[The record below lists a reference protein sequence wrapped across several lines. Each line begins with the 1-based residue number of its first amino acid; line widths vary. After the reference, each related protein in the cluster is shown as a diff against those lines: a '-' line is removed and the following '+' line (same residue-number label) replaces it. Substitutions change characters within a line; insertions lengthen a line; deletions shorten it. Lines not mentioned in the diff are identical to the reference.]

1 MPNVSIISNIE
12 NVLKTLDSVSKEIK
26 SKVIKMSVNDT
37 LKVSTTAAIK
47 SIINE
52 GYNMSKP
59 QIKGAIKKKFARDNK
74 LDGAVSCSASRV
86 NLREF
91 SPEKYGETQV
101 IKRVR
106 GKINLVSGGGIS
118 VKVKNGRRKIPHAF
132 FVGNGLVAIRGM
144 HAKKNNGLRF
154 EAKKRVRF
162 KGGFEF
168 YKNDIQFLT
177 GPSVSQAFGND
188 KIMQALEL
196 KAKDYLPKR
205 LAHHLKRLTQ

>member
-1 MPNVSIISNIE
+1 MPNVSIKSNIDE
-12 NVLKTLDSVSKEIK
+12 VFKNVTFISKNIK
-26 SKVIKMSVNDT
+26 SKVIKLSINDT
-37 LKVSTTAAIK
+37 VRVSSTATSRLIK
-47 SIINE
+47 AE
-52 GYNMSKP
+52 GYNMSTPK
-59 QIKGAIKKKFARDNK
+59 IKGTLKNYFANQTNLK
-74 LDGAVSCSASRV
+74 AKIESNSKRV

-91 SPEKYGETQV
+91 SPIRYGKRQI

-106 GKINLVSGGGIS
+106 GKINLISGGGIS
-118 VKVKNGRRKIPHAF
+118 VKVKNGRKKIPHAF

-205 LAHHLKRLTQ
+205 LAHHLKRLTK